1 MLINPLVDVLRWTD
15 AHNGAL
21 AAVSSVIL
29 VAITAYYARLTS
41 QMAASA
47 REQAKAAQDA
57 VAVAQRQTQLQLEEQ
72 ARARDRNR
80 AVLRARVTR
89 LQELLAPLEK
99 IRDVGQTPVDELG
112 HWLTEEVTALVE
124 AAAVFSPDAIPFAEA
139 LATSLARLAAY
150 IRYRVALSNN
160 PDDRAIRRSDN
171 LSQREW
177 LVQLGNAN
185 IALQQLMR
193 VTEPFAIAKRQDE
206 RPTSVA
212 SPPKSALSS

>member
-1 MLINPLVDVLRWTD
+1 MVINPSVDLLRWTD
-15 AHNGAL
+15 AHNGTL
-21 AAVSSVIL
+21 TAASSVIL
-29 VAITAYYARLTS
+29 VAITGYYARLTS

-57 VAVAQRQTQLQLEEQ
+57 VAVAQRQTQLQLEEL
-72 ARARDRNR
+72 ARVRDRNR

-99 IRDVGQTPVDELG
+99 VRDVQQTPVEELG

-160 PDDRAIRRSDN
+160 PDDRGVRRSDN
-171 LSQREW
+171 LSQHEW
-177 LVQLGNAN
+177 LVQVGKAN

-193 VTEPFAIAKRQDE
+193 LTEPTPIAMRQDE
-206 RPTSVA
+206 RPTPVA
-212 SPPKSALSS
+212 ALPPESAG